1 MPWPAFK
8 GDLATLA
15 NKAEMA
21 IVWRGHEL
29 RERHPGS
36 TPGEL
41 AQMLARDT
49 VWEQNAKLVPPA
61 RRTFVTLEALMPW

>member
-29 RERHPGS
+29 RERHPGA

-41 AQMLARDT
+41 AQMLARDN
-49 VWEQNAKLVPPA
+49 VWEQNAKLVPPG